1 MAGLAGHLESDAI
14 GGSVLELESSGR
26 EVVEILVEE
35 LEERRSHVSALFPA
49 YVSRHWAESVSLKKL
64 LSLAATLSRGAKR
77 QRAQRRHRQGEGAY
91 IVGRLGNIGEGGDR
105 HFG

>member
-35 LEERRSHVSALFPA
+35 LVERNSMSVLYFRRMYHGIGP
-49 YVSRHWAESVSLKKL
+49 SR
-64 LSLAATLSRGAKR
+64 
-77 QRAQRRHRQGEGAY
+77 
-91 IVGRLGNIGEGGDR
+91 
-105 HFG
+105 